1 MSPEQNKIMGYFIQE
16 AQQHL
21 NTIEQC
27 LLDLTSTLA
36 DADQISEMFRGAHS
50 IKGGAAMLGLKSIQQ
65 IAHGLEDSFKI
76 LKEVPVDVDRTLE
89 SLLSEAKD
97 SLKTLL
103 AHLSSSKGLSEQDAA
118 QISSKA
124 KPTIAKLMTHLE
136 SLTEKAPVVSHSDGS
151 RTQPKARAAPV
162 EPAPTLAEP
171 VSVNQPTLEEDSA
184 LQLIFKSDIPKLLQ
198 HMLETFKQRD
208 GAASRQHL
216 GEICRN
222 LRQAGELYELREW
235 SELIQIV
242 TLSCQNSQKTY
253 HALAPVI
260 LKEIKQ
266 ARQLVLTGK
275 ATEIQASQEL
285 KLLSRTVEPEQS
297 LTDRDPTNLKQ
308 ETLITMTPNSHDPA
322 DWVSEE
328 LEPIQNSLSNSTQ
341 NESPSLNSQRTHV
354 SKKNYKASSLEKT
367 KGPEVGAAELNTLA
381 DLFEEIEITGWDE
394 EIFKDREDNLSLE
407 IIANDSSESNENEE
421 DFSDLLLFDSDE
433 INGEPSSSVSHL
445 TEFEE
450 NNEED
455 FLDEISRLTVESS
468 QSNSSQS
475 DPAMESLT
483 GEVDDSFEDLINLD
497 DLNDYSEKTSSSSQ
511 FEDLNSL
518 FDEASDEELDLN
530 WQNEM
535 ESLDVPPASEDLDM
549 LLDLED
555 PDLPEALNSDALEK
569 SGSIAESSNLLEPLK
584 SQENL
589 NQVEDDL
596 DLIFSEL
603 SELEKNEQ
611 PMDSDFEGI
620 LSIDASANLDEEVN
634 YDDLFSIDDSTSN
647 LEINRQNQSLDSA
660 TESLEDL
667 FGDLP
672 DSEENNLDRSSVA
685 EATESLESL
694 FKDLPETNDN
704 KLELS
709 IPSDGGTSEDFADI
723 FGEDEP
729 DLESFATPVSQSEA
743 EEELEDWLNLN
754 LVETEEEEPKNPDF
768 SDLENLFDEEFS
780 SDDRPGTVAQIQSE
794 TEAFFEDDLGLN
806 VETRNFASLQLA
818 DESALEL
825 SIAQTDATDLDA
837 LLELPFDRS
846 NESELDI
853 FDRSPIESESTSNG
867 TTPAETF
874 DDAFND
880 LESMLDRDA
889 HQSTSSTVEFAEL
902 EELLDESSGSLTVD
916 FVELEAFLAQKPS
929 RDFQPLWF
937 TELQELLGEDKS
949 ESPDLSISPQ
959 KESVKAV
966 EENQEV
972 EATLPVKEKSAAAST
987 SRVGGNYET
996 MRVPVKQ
1003 LDNLGNLIGELVVN
1017 RNTLEQD
1024 QERMRQFLDNLLH
1037 QVQNLTDVGQR
1048 MQDLYERVLLEIALL
1063 SSRHNHFMPEGTQ
1076 QMPQM
1081 AHSTGH
1087 DLSVFEMDKFTPFH
1101 TQAQEILELI
1111 VRVRE
1116 SASDIE
1122 FLVDET
1128 DQVTRQLRQV
1138 TNKLQEG
1145 INRSRMVP
1153 FAQIADR
1160 LPRGVRDNSIKFGKQ
1175 VELMVEGS
1183 ETLIDKMILE
1193 NLNDPMTHLVN
1204 NALAHGIEVPEER
1217 QRKGKSS
1224 TGKITVRAF
1233 HQGNQTV
1240 ISVSDDGAGIDA
1252 ERVKAKALD
1261 KGLITPEEANTLS
1274 RLEVYDLLFAAGFS
1288 TKDKADDLAGRGVG
1302 LDVVRTNL
1310 SSIRGVVNI
1319 DSTLG
1324 KGTSFTIRVPLAF
1337 SISKALICISDR
1349 ARIAFPMDGV
1359 EDMLDVPRD
1368 KIQTES
1374 EEETFIPWRDT
1385 MLSFRNMRELL
1396 VYHRHLGRGSVFG
1409 GNAEEDI
1416 ISVVVLRSAGNY
1428 LALQVDQVLGEQEI
1442 VIKQLEGP
1450 VPKPIGI
1457 AGATVMGDGRIVAIA
1472 DVLELIDLAAGRISD
1487 KASSI
1492 WEQTSHRL
1500 SEEAVIQEQ
1509 TTVLIVDDSITVR
1522 ELLTM
1527 TFNKA
1532 GYRVEQARDG
1542 QEAWEKLKSGLP
1554 CNIVLCD
1561 IEMPRM
1567 DGLELLS
1574 RLQKDSQ
1581 LSHLPM
1587 AMLTSRGAKKHMQM
1601 AVDMG
1606 ARGYFTKPY
1615 LEEALLEA
1623 ASRMLKGEV
1632 LVASAS
1638 EV

>member
-1 MSPEQNKIMGYFIQE
+1 M
-16 AQQHL
+16 A
-21 NTIEQC
+21 
-27 LLDLTSTLA
+27 
-36 DADQISEMFRGAHS
+36 
-50 IKGGAAMLGLKSIQQ
+50 
-65 IAHGLEDSFKI
+65 
-76 LKEVPVDVDRTLE
+76 
-89 SLLSEAKD
+89 
-97 SLKTLL
+97 
-103 AHLSSSKGLSEQDAA
+103 
-118 QISSKA
+118 
-124 KPTIAKLMTHLE
+124 
-136 SLTEKAPVVSHSDGS
+136 
-151 RTQPKARAAPV
+151 
-162 EPAPTLAEP
+162 
-171 VSVNQPTLEEDSA
+171 
-184 LQLIFKSDIPKLLQ
+184 
-198 HMLETFKQRD
+198 
-208 GAASRQHL
+208 
-216 GEICRN
+216 
-222 LRQAGELYELREW
+222 
-235 SELIQIV
+235 
-242 TLSCQNSQKTY
+242 
-253 HALAPVI
+253 
-260 LKEIKQ
+260 
-266 ARQLVLTGK
+266 
-275 ATEIQASQEL
+275 
-285 KLLSRTVEPEQS
+285 
-297 LTDRDPTNLKQ
+297 
-308 ETLITMTPNSHDPA
+308 
-322 DWVSEE
+322 
-328 LEPIQNSLSNSTQ
+328 
-341 NESPSLNSQRTHV
+341 
-354 SKKNYKASSLEKT
+354 
-367 KGPEVGAAELNTLA
+367 
-381 DLFEEIEITGWDE
+381 
-394 EIFKDREDNLSLE
+394 
-407 IIANDSSESNENEE
+407 
-421 DFSDLLLFDSDE
+421 
-433 INGEPSSSVSHL
+433 
-445 TEFEE
+445 
-450 NNEED
+450 
-455 FLDEISRLTVESS
+455 
-468 QSNSSQS
+468 
-475 DPAMESLT
+475 
-483 GEVDDSFEDLINLD
+483 
-497 DLNDYSEKTSSSSQ
+497 
-511 FEDLNSL
+511 
-518 FDEASDEELDLN
+518 
-530 WQNEM
+530 
-535 ESLDVPPASEDLDM
+535 
-549 LLDLED
+549 
-555 PDLPEALNSDALEK
+555 
-569 SGSIAESSNLLEPLK
+569 
-584 SQENL
+584 
-589 NQVEDDL
+589 
-596 DLIFSEL
+596 
-603 SELEKNEQ
+603 
-611 PMDSDFEGI
+611 
-620 LSIDASANLDEEVN
+620 
-634 YDDLFSIDDSTSN
+634 
-647 LEINRQNQSLDSA
+647 
-660 TESLEDL
+660 
-667 FGDLP
+667 
-672 DSEENNLDRSSVA
+672 
-685 EATESLESL
+685 
-694 FKDLPETNDN
+694 
-704 KLELS
+704 
-709 IPSDGGTSEDFADI
+709 
-723 FGEDEP
+723 
-729 DLESFATPVSQSEA
+729 
-743 EEELEDWLNLN
+743 
-754 LVETEEEEPKNPDF
+754 
-768 SDLENLFDEEFS
+768 
-780 SDDRPGTVAQIQSE
+780 
-794 TEAFFEDDLGLN
+794 
-806 VETRNFASLQLA
+806 
-818 DESALEL
+818 
-825 SIAQTDATDLDA
+825 
-837 LLELPFDRS
+837 
-846 NESELDI
+846 
-853 FDRSPIESESTSNG
+853 
-867 TTPAETF
+867 
-874 DDAFND
+874 
-880 LESMLDRDA
+880 
-889 HQSTSSTVEFAEL
+889 
-902 EELLDESSGSLTVD
+902 
-916 FVELEAFLAQKPS
+916 
-929 RDFQPLWF
+929 
-937 TELQELLGEDKS
+937 
-949 ESPDLSISPQ
+949 
-959 KESVKAV
+959 
-966 EENQEV
+966 
-972 EATLPVKEKSAAAST
+972 
-987 SRVGGNYET
+987 
-996 MRVPVKQ
+996 
-1003 LDNLGNLIGELVVN
+1003 
-1017 RNTLEQD
+1017 
-1024 QERMRQFLDNLLH
+1024 
-1037 QVQNLTDVGQR
+1037 
-1048 MQDLYERVLLEIALL
+1048 
-1063 SSRHNHFMPEGTQ
+1063 
-1076 QMPQM
+1076 QM

-1204 NALAHGIEVPEER
+1204 NALAHGVEVPEER

-1450 VPKPIGI
+1450 VPKPVGI

-1487 KASSI
+1487 KASAI
-1492 WEQTSHRL
+1492 WEETSHRI

-1522 ELLTM
+1522 ELLSM

-1581 LSHLPM
+1581 LSLLPM
-1587 AMLTSRGAKKHMQM
+1587 AMLTSRGAEKHRQM